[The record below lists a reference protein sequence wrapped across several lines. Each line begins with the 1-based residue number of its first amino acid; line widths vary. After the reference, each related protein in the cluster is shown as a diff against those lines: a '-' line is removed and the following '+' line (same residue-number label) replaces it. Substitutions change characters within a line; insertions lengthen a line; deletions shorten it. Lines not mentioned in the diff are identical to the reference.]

1 MKRLSTTAMLSSV
14 FASAALLH
22 AAFLSPNAAAEASEA
37 LQSQTE
43 QRQPG
48 LRVAGGSLTGNKG
61 DRLPMP
67 SDGRP
72 TAYEQNGAVN
82 STSAVK
88 SGEQTIEKQE
98 AQTQRPEAAQPAEPI
113 EAVSQEAETQPS
125 NVAEPVESADAASQT
140 EAADTF
146 GGDLLAQDR
155 ASDQSDDLLYPS
167 EDELRGMNA
176 PIESVGRPAKPAATP
191 GNAAPATAAQPQ
203 RAIANPAATA
213 APNAADG
220 GEKVSVEV
228 EAGGNAALS
237 ALIPTSDVKDDTL
250 PKISQAELS
259 LYPTAAQ
266 CGECHKQ
273 IYDEWRSSQHAYASI
288 SPMFHKFEQKFTE
301 LTQGTVGTFC
311 VRCHQQVGTQ
321 LGENRETPLWERA
334 QISREGVTCITCH
347 RVPEQ
352 YGKVNGER
360 RVIPG
365 SIFDPVYGSGESSVI
380 KEIIANKETYSV
392 KTSEDG
398 RGNEIHNGMMTNPQI
413 TKSEFC
419 VSCHQVAVNL
429 GIKLEIVWDQYRASP
444 ARKQGITCQDC
455 HMGKVPGKPEGYA
468 TAPSAIVGGK
478 EINPGRRHADHRFI
492 GPGYSIAHPGIF
504 PHNVKAQTWS
514 IKKWLQFD
522 WRAGWGT
529 PQFEDEVASG
539 RLNVNFPQAWAD
551 PVDREEAWQV
561 IAENFGALRE
571 RRELRRQVMENST
584 DVDGPYIESSPRV
597 GRDLAFSYKIKNK
610 NSGHNLPSGS
620 LGAQPQL
627 WVNVALMDPDGKNV
641 WESGYVDSNGDM
653 ADLHSLDVAAGT
665 IATDQQLVHFQ
676 TKFLTTN
683 VKGTDREMYL
693 PVNFDIDPLPH
704 LRPPQVPTSVLNHP
718 PLVRMENHSLPPL
731 GEKVASYRV
740 PGNLITKPGKYR
752 LAFRLRSRAE
762 PIYFMRFV
770 GATKEM
776 ERRMNEWMMDFG
788 AYAVEVEVK

>member
-1 MKRLSTTAMLSSV
+1 MKRLSSISIFSCVLASGILLDAACFSQN
-14 FASAALLH
+14 ASAGA
-22 AAFLSPNAAAEASEA
+22 NEAVRV
-37 LQSQTE
+37 QT
-43 QRQPG
+43 
-48 LRVAGGSLTGNKG
+48 AKTSKG

-67 SDGRP
+67 AGKD
-72 TAYEQNGAVN
+72 GAVG
-82 STSAVK
+82 STTVAK
-88 SGEQTIEKQE
+88 SGGQPIEGQNAGAQLPKAAEPSGAVAIQTETIEQ
-98 AQTQRPEAAQPAEPI
+98 AQTETAEQI
-113 EAVSQEAETQPS
+113 
-125 NVAEPVESADAASQT
+125 
-140 EAADTF
+140 
-146 GGDLLAQDR
+146 GGELLASDKGQD
-155 ASDQSDDLLYPS
+155 QTDDLLYPTQ
-167 EDELRGMNA
+167 EELRGIGA
-176 PIESVGRPAKPAATP
+176 PIEGVKTRGEAPAERAAPPVVNEQAPRERPARRSNTA
-191 GNAAPATAAQPQ
+191 NAQGGDQ
-203 RAIANPAATA
+203 ELSEEAIA
-213 APNAADG
+213 DG
-220 GEKVSVEV
+220 AGQVSVL
-228 EAGGNAALS
+228 AAS
-237 ALIPTSDVKDDTL
+237 AKAVKVKDTL
-250 PKISQAELS
+250 PKISEAELS

-273 IYDEWRSSQHAYASI
+273 IYDEWSSSNHAYASI
-288 SPMFHKFEQKFTE
+288 SPMFHAFEQKFTE

-321 LGENRETPLWERA
+321 LGEGRETPLWQRA

-360 RVIPG
+360 HVIPG
-365 SIFDPVYGSGESSVI
+365 KIFDPVYGSGENSVI

-398 RGNEIHNGMMTNPQI
+398 RGNEIHNGLMTNPQI

-429 GIKLEIVWDQYRASP
+429 GIKLEIVWDQYRDSP
-444 ARKQGITCQDC
+444 ARKAGVTCQNC
-455 HMGKVPGKPEGYA
+455 HMGKVPGKNEGYA

-504 PHNVKAQTWS
+504 PHNVKAQAFS
-514 IKKWLQFD
+514 IKDWLQFD

-529 PQFEDEVASG
+529 TKFEDKVANG
-539 RLNVNFPQAWAD
+539 EIRVNFPARWAE
-551 PVDREEAWQV
+551 PLDREDARTV
-561 IAENFGALRE
+561 ISENLAKLKE
-571 RRELRRQVMENST
+571 RYELRKQVMENGSHIE
-584 DVDGPYIESSPRV
+584 GPFIESEPRI
-597 GRDLAFSYKIKNK
+597 GRDLAFSYKIQNT
-610 NSGHNLPSGS
+610 NTGHNLPSGS

-627 WVNVALMDPDGKNV
+627 WVNVAVIDPDGKSI

-665 IATDQQLVHFQ
+665 IQTDQQLVHFQ

-704 LRPPQVPTSVLNHP
+704 LRPPQVPTTVLNHP

-731 GEKVASYRV
+731 GEEVAAYNV

-752 LAFRLRSRAE
+752 LVIRMRSRAE

-770 GATKEM
+770 GATREM
-776 ERRMNEWMMDFG
+776 EQRMNEQMMDFH
-788 AYAVEVEVK
+788 AYAVAFDVKG